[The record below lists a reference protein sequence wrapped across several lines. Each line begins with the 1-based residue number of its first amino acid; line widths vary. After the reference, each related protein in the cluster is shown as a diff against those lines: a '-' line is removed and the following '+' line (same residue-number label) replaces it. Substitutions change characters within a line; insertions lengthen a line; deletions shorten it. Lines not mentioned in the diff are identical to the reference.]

1 METDHDFEAY
11 APRDEQTPTN
21 GQLPGNADMTAQNP
35 PQPKATTAPRLTW
48 SEEMKAGV
56 HLIHTEIKDSPPY
69 DLHARI
75 FNTMFR
81 DQLTAQDFPDG
92 IAYYRIKKQ
101 LVQKDNT
108 LSSIKA
114 WEGAVAV
121 VKSDRGAELLAMA
134 KQIAGLD
141 QPREVMRGAADH
153 GTDGVVSYGTAETA
167 ADADGVLYNTGHMSS
182 DATPAKTRRVKWT
195 AEMRATAYL
204 ISRHIEEDPPHARRA
219 TIFNTMYG
227 EHLTKCGF
235 PVGIKYAKIHDQLL
249 SKCDKWVDAISL
261 MGSGRGAELLKNV
274 MEIADP
280 EKSKQLDEMLDGN
293 KWKELL
299 AEDMKI
305 CAENNHP
312 KFAKPILRWTVEMRA
327 TAYLISIHVKDTHPY
342 NLRTAVFNEM
352 YGEHLVDCG
361 FSAGVEYP
369 LVYDQLTMRNRKR
382 EVKGK
387 QWPAAMAVAD
397 SERGEELLQK
407 VRQLAGITTPGEME
421 REIVRAGPDNAPHG
435 DVLVGATTSVAN
447 PADTVYPDEEDTL
460 EATAALRPAS
470 DLPSDTTPSYA
481 NFEDVLGMDND
492 KMAESVDT
500 WLASVGAGGRR

>member
-21 GQLPGNADMTAQNP
+21 GQLPGNADMTAQNRKWRFAYENP
-35 PQPKATTAPRLTW
+35 APQPKATTAPRLTW
-48 SEEMKAGV
+48 SEEMNAAV

-121 VKSDRGAELLAMA
+121 VRSDRGAELLAMA

-141 QPREVMRGAADH
+141 QPRAVMRGAADH

-167 ADADGVLYNTGHMSS
+167 AHADGVLYNTGHMSS

-219 TIFNTMYG
+219 SIFNTMYE

-235 PVGIKYAKIHDQLL
+235 PVGIEYAKIHDQLL
-249 SKCDKWVDAISL
+249 SRTDLSKCDNW
-261 MGSGRGAELLKNV
+261 
-274 MEIADP
+274 
-280 EKSKQLDEMLDGN
+280 DEMLDGN
-293 KWKELL
+293 KWNQLL
-299 AEDMKI
+299 AEDMES

-312 KFAKPILRWTVEMRA
+312 IFAKPILRWTVEMRA
-327 TAYLISIHVKDTHPY
+327 TAYLTSIHVKDTHPY

-352 YGEHLVDCG
+352 YREHLVDCG

-369 LVYDQLTMRNRKR
+369 LIYDQLTMRNRKR

-387 QWPAAMAVAD
+387 QWPAAMEVAD

-421 REIVRAGPDNAPHG
+421 RETVRAGPDNAPDG
-435 DVLVGATTSVAN
+435 DVPVGATTSVAN
-447 PADTVYPDEEDTL
+447 PVDAVYPDEEDTL
-460 EATAALRPAS
+460 EATAALRAAS
-470 DLPSDTTPSYA
+470 DLPSNTTPSYA
-481 NFEDVLGMDND
+481 NFEDVLGMDDD